1 MILTKDGDLIFPLPG
16 DGAAAA
22 AFIVLKKPAE
32 CPRCHRAAA
41 FVVNRGGKTLCSSCD
56 DPEAAP

>member
-22 AFIVLKKPAE
+22 AFIVLKKAGRVPQVP
-32 CPRCHRAAA
+32 PRGRL
-41 FVVNRGGKTLCSSCD
+41 RREPRRQ
-56 DPEAAP
+56 DPLLELR